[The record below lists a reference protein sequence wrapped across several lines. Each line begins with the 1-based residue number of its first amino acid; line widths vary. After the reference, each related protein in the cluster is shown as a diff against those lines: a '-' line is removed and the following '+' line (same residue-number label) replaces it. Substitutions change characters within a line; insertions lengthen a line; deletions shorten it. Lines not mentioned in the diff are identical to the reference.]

1 MRAWFCRRVVV
12 LGAESTGTTTLSR
25 ALADH
30 YGTAWVAEFGREW
43 SEIRPGGLA
52 APWHTSE
59 FDLVA
64 TEHRRREIEAL
75 RTAPIPLVISD
86 TDCLATTIWHERYVG
101 GENPRVAAMARQ
113 WCPDLYV
120 LTGDEI
126 DFVQDGLRD
135 GEHLRH
141 AMQDRFREVLAAQ
154 EVPWLEVRGSR
165 DERLTTAVAAVDALL
180 ANGWNL
186 ADPLG

>member
-30 YGTAWVAEFGREW
+30 DGTAWV
-43 SEIRPGGLA
+43 
-52 APWHTSE
+52 
-59 FDLVA
+59 
-64 TEHRRREIEAL
+64 
-75 RTAPIPLVISD
+75 
-86 TDCLATTIWHERYVG
+86 
-101 GENPRVAAMARQ
+101 
-113 WCPDLYV
+113 
-120 LTGDEI
+120 
-126 DFVQDGLRD
+126 
-135 GEHLRH
+135 
-141 AMQDRFREVLAAQ
+141 RFREVLAAQ